1 VSWIH
6 VWSRHQ
12 RLFRPAPRRALGRS
26 QAHKLCWSCHSKKPS
41 VLVLS
46 AASTKFV
53 AGDAAGFGSAQ
64 TVVVATSVMDP
75 ESDAGYPQQLCPHP
89 VAMRERVAGSWD
101 RRHQKGLHA
110 RSRCSCSGHRC
121 FPFTRRERTG
131 FLPRPQ
137 GVGCRNRSQS
147 PQRRTGQGK
156 PPLTSLLGFSSRN
169 PRRRLA
175 F

>member
-1 VSWIH
+1 VSPAT
-6 VWSRHQ
+6 VSRCTATRSWPFSGTQ
-12 RLFRPAPRRALGRS
+12 SLLVISFEETVRPRLVRLFD
-26 QAHKLCWSCHSKKPS
+26 
-41 VLVLS
+41 
-46 AASTKFV
+46 KFV
-53 AGDAAGFGSAQ
+53 AGDAAGFGRAK

-75 ESDAGYPQQLCPHP
+75 ESDAGYPQELCPHP

-101 RRHQKGLHA
+101 RHHQKGPHA
-110 RSRCSCSGHRC
+110 RSRCSSSGCRC

-131 FLPRPQ
+131 LLPRPQ
-137 GVGCRNRSQS
+137 GLGCRNRSQS
-147 PQRRTGQGK
+147 PQRRTGQCK